1 MLSFDPAPALAS
13 VMLTLGVGG
22 SFGLI
27 GAALALGFRHGIDWD
42 HIAAITDITST
53 TAAAPGPSERWLT
66 HEPGMMLTDE
76 SHHTLADSVEPADA
90 DGAPSAVKTRVLT
103 GSVALDHS
111 HGPAGHFHRHA
122 DGDLPGEQLGGVA
135 AFIERQ
141 RPALL
146 LGTMYAVGHG
156 AVVFALG
163 ITAILAKQI
172 LPDWIDSVM
181 ERVVGVT

>member
-27 GAALALGFRHGIDWD
+27 GAALALGFREGIDWD

-66 HEPGMMLTDE
+66 HEPGMILTDE
-76 SHHTLADSVEPADA
+76 SHHGLADSTEPMDRES
-90 DGAPSAVKTRVLT
+90 GAMPAVRTRVLA
-103 GSVALDHS
+103 GSLALDHS
-111 HGPAGHFHRHA
+111 HGPAGHFHPHA
-122 DGDLPGEQLGGVA
+122 HGDLPGEQLGAVA

-146 LGTMYAVGHG
+146 LGTMYA
-156 AVVFALG
+156 
-163 ITAILAKQI
+163 I
-172 LPDWIDSVM
+172 
-181 ERVVGVT
+181 